1 MSPTS
6 TQAPLVR
13 GFFSFRNF
21 ICCDAG
27 AQVTLATHD
36 DVNKAIDAA
45 VAAAP
50 AMAALGAY
58 ERKGILEKVSPSR
71 DDRIRLFDS

>member
-1 MSPTS
+1 
-6 TQAPLVR
+6 
-13 GFFSFRNF
+13 
-21 ICCDAG
+21 
-27 AQVTLATHD
+27 VTLATHD